1 MIGHIITL
9 WIIKG
14 GKCCQ
19 LNWHAIHLNVQMSQF
34 QECSNMKKM
43 YIFEWQTVHSL
54 LFMPVEKVLSVAAKN
69 IIDFLK
75 RLCSILGLKM
85 QNTQKIG
92 KNNGTE
98 PWNIK

>member
-1 MIGHIITL
+1 
-9 WIIKG
+9 
-14 GKCCQ
+14 
-19 LNWHAIHLNVQMSQF
+19 
-34 QECSNMKKM
+34 
-43 YIFEWQTVHSL
+43 
-54 LFMPVEKVLSVAAKN
+54 MPVENVLSVAAKN

-98 PWNIK
+98 P